1 MKTGNLFKK
10 WTAVLCAVLMMISLF
25 AIPVF
30 ADEAAPATDNKG
42 LSTGTIVGLIVAAVL
57 LVVAIVLCIVFREK
71 IGKFFRVY
79 KSEIKKIVWL
89 PWSQTKKSTLVVL
102 VVLII
107 CAIAICFIDLGLSK
121 GVLAFIKL
129 FSPAK

>member
-107 CAIAICFIDLGLSK
+107 CAIAICLIDLGLSK
-121 GVLAFIKL
+121 GFLAFIKL